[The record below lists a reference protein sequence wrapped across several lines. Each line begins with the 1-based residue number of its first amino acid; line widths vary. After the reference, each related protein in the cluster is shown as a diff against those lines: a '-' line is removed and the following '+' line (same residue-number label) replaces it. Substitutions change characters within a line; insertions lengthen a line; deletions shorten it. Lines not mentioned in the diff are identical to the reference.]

1 MKHKKRKEIKGTGK
15 TVIIMIGKKKKRG
28 EGISYHLPKF

>member
-15 TVIIMIGKKKKRG
+15 TVIIMIGKKKRG